1 MCGTGMAHISVQAIP
16 DRKMSLL
23 QLTSQDATFGLLS
36 GGRCVYSSID
46 QNPLYESVFLT
57 LLFSYDC
64 HLPPKKVL
72 KKNRKYVC
80 GRVYMV

>member
-1 MCGTGMAHISVQAIP
+1 
-16 DRKMSLL
+16 MSLL

-64 HLPPKKVL
+64 HLPPKRSL
-72 KKNRKYVC
+72 KKPENLFVAGYIWCKQHMLQYF
-80 GRVYMV
+80 